1 MWGTAKI
8 YFRIE
13 YEIVTKMEKCFR
25 KKKQKHNDSYRQV
38 NK

>member
-25 KKKQKHNDSYRQV
+25 KKKTKTQRQLSTSE
-38 NK
+38 

>member
-25 KKKQKHNDSYRQV
+25 KK
-38 NK
+38 NKNTTTVIDK